1 MRRRAGR
8 WGRGDPDAADLL
20 EWFFWT
26 GQRPKAIKSYLWAAF
41 DSESWTLRL
50 HPADD
55 KVGVGVA
62 FPLTGVYSE
71 IMERRLE
78 RRVVGCPFVF
88 HRRGKPI
95 RDFRGTWR
103 SACREAGVVG
113 KIPYDLRKTAARN
126 MVRAGVP
133 EGVVMAIM
141 GWKTR
146 AMMDRYNIT
155 SDADKLEAQIRV
167 ERYVEGLPAE
177 RNVVPIG
184 RGRGRR

>member
-20 EWFFWT
+20 EWFFGT